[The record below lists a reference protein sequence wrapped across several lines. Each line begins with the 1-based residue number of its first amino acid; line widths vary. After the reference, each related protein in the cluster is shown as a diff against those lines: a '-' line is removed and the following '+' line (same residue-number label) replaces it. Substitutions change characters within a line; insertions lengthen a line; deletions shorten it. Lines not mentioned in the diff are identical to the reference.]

1 MTKVENKTI
10 ARVYFVAGT
19 RRWNKSQNIG
29 CLLVF
34 FTFKFL
40 QTVRAASIY
49 SLIVTDKL
57 KTKCYLLIISFHFSK
72 FVL

>member
-10 ARVYFVAGT
+10 VTVYFVVGT

-34 FTFKFL
+34 FTFKFR
-40 QTVRAASIY
+40 QTIRAASTY
-49 SLIVTDKL
+49 ALIVTDKL